1 MRTEAE
7 AHSEDDR
14 RRMEEVEA
22 RNSLDGIVYQ
32 AEKMLREN
40 REKIA
45 AADVKTAEE
54 AIEDAKKAVNEGG
67 VPRLGRRRK
76 TLSVR
81 CTRSLRSCTSRP
93 RRQVAA
99 GQAGAAAG
107 AGAAGGN
114 SSAGPSGA
122 QEKKPGDVID
132 AEYVTW
138 MSRSVRT
145 ESDW

>member
-1 MRTEAE
+1 MRAEAE
-7 AHSEDDR
+7 SHSEDDR

-45 AADVKTAEE
+45 EADVKQAEE
-54 AIEDAKKAVNEGG
+54 AIADAKKAVNEGG
-67 VPRLGRRRK
+67 VSRLRAAK
-76 TLSVR
+76 ENVE
-81 CTRSLRSCTSRP
+81 RSLHKIAEELYKTT
-93 RRQVAA
+93 QAAGAA

-107 AGAAGGN
+107 AGAGGS
-114 SSAGPSGA
+114 SSAGSGAGA

-132 AEYVTW
+132 AEYVD
-138 MSRSVRT
+138 VD
-145 ESDW
+145 ESKRPN